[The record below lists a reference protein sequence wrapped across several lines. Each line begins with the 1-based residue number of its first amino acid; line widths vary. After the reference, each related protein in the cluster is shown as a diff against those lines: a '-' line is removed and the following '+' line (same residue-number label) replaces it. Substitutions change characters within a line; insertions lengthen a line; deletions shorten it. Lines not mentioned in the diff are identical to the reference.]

1 MKKSIIH
8 GIMMIVLSVL
18 ISCGS
23 DSTGPEPPPADW
35 LPLSVGNWW
44 SGEIDGFMLL
54 GIQADT
60 FDLSGSMDR
69 TVTAL
74 VEHQEGFQ
82 LYRMETVMEME
93 VTHPDTSFTVTD
105 TMEVYLRNTGEE
117 MRGYSDTITTDYE
130 VLARFP
136 FTVGDSWQAWE
147 DSTVTYQ
154 VASLTSSVSVPAG
167 SFADCALLRETD
179 SSQPDYTWDHYFH
192 RGTGFVRDS
201 VTILGQQLLTID
213 LVSWGI
219 QD

>member
-1 MKKSIIH
+1 
-8 GIMMIVLSVL
+8 
-18 ISCGS
+18 
-23 DSTGPEPPPADW
+23 
-35 LPLSVGNWW
+35 
-44 SGEIDGFMLL
+44 
-54 GIQADT
+54 
-60 FDLSGSMDR
+60 
-69 TVTAL
+69 
-74 VEHQEGFQ
+74 
-82 LYRMETVMEME
+82 METVMEME

-105 TMEVYLRNTGEE
+105 TMEVYLRNTGDE
-117 MRGYSDTITTDYE
+117 MRGYSDTVTTDYE
-130 VLARFP
+130 ILARFP
-136 FTVGDSWQAWE
+136 FTEGDSWQAWA

-167 SFADCALLRETD
+167 SFTDCALLRETD